1 MKYYLLTISIVILFV
16 LSGCQIVPTQNTN
29 EISIIQGVG
38 FDLTSDE
45 KLLGTIVYPEYR
57 VDETSKVE
65 ILKAEGDTVQETIDR
80 SQNEVQYPL
89 VSGQLRLVL
98 FGQKLAEKGLYPIID
113 TIRRTPEIANTIQLA
128 VIEGEASELLSIKKY
143 GKENIALYLS
153 DMIRQNARI
162 GELPTTDLAIFS
174 YNYHNDGND
183 PYLPLLKKEKDKI
196 KINGIGLLKDDRLI
210 TTLPVKDVFTLKM
223 LIERFKL
230 GTHQYKLSEDEFVVI
245 SNIKSTP
252 HYEVK
257 VNKGIPE
264 FTITIKMDARLQEYR
279 SIDRG
284 PTDKKKVKQLQVQI
298 KNKIEQDAAR
308 IIMFL
313 QENGVDPIGL
323 GSKYEAH
330 YRDFDLRKW
339 EEQYPN
345 VEVKVNADIEMVHT
359 GVVE

>member
-1 MKYYLLTISIVILFV
+1 MKSYLLTISIALLFV

-29 EISIIQGVG
+29 EISIIQGLG
-38 FDLTSDE
+38 FDLTPDD

-57 VDETSKVE
+57 VDETSKIE
-65 ILKAEGDTVQETIDR
+65 ILKAEGYTVQETIDR

-89 VSGQLRLVL
+89 VSGQLRIAL
-98 FGQKLAEKGLYPIID
+98 FGKSLAEKGLYPFID
-113 TIRRTPEIANTIQLA
+113 TLKRTPEIANTIQLA

-153 DMIRQNARI
+153 DMIEQNARI

-183 PYLPLLKKEKDKI
+183 PYLPLLKKDKDKI

-210 TTLPVKDVFTLKM
+210 TTLPIKDVYTLKM
-223 LIERFKL
+223 LIEHFKM
-230 GTHQYKLSEDEFVVI
+230 GTHQYKLNDDEFVVI
-245 SNIKSTP
+245 GNIKSTP
-252 HYEVK
+252 YYEVK
-257 VNKGIPE
+257 VNNGIPE
-264 FTITIKMDARLQEYR
+264 FNIKIKMDARLQEYR
-279 SIDRG
+279 SNDG
-284 PTDKKKVKQLQVQI
+284 KPTDKKKVKKLQVQI
-298 KNKIEQDAAR
+298 KKRIEQDAAR
-308 IIMFL
+308 IITLL

-330 YRDFDLRKW
+330 YRDFDLKKW
-339 EEQYPN
+339 EEQYPD
-345 VEVKVNADIEMVHT
+345 VKVKVNVDLEMINS